1 MEQEA
6 AKAAKQPPAEQPRP
20 KYDWA
25 NVWMLLIIMT
35 SLAVVFLGGLGIIVG
50 VTDFEATDVVAV
62 VSPALAAVGTVAA
75 GVFGYSLGARG
86 TTEAQQTA
94 TATAQGATVARGEV
108 ALLRAEAERIA
119 GEIKRI
125 TTRASEGDQSEE
137 GKRHV
142 SLDDLR
148 TLAAGADQL
157 TAKLGTKGQPGQ

>member
-6 AKAAKQPPAEQPRP
+6 AKAAMQPPTEQPGP
-20 KYDWA
+20 KYDLPH
-25 NVWMLLIIMT
+25 VWMLIIIMA
-35 SLAVVFLGGLGIIVG
+35 SLTVVFLGGLGIIVG

-75 GVFGYSLGARG
+75 GVFGYSLGTRG
-86 TTEAQQTA
+86 AAEAQQTA
-94 TATAQGATVARGEV
+94 TATAQQATTAREEV
-108 ALLRAEAERIA
+108 TLLRAEAERVA

-125 TTRASEGDQSEE
+125 TTRAEEGDQSEA

-148 TLAAGADQL
+148 TLAAGANQL
-157 TAKLGTKGQPGQ
+157 TTSPGTKGQPEQ